1 MKKKKKKAKPGVAVC
16 AVTPGLEE
24 WRQVAL
30 ESLQSWPASL
40 SKQQA
45 SNTVRDAVSKDKV
58 ERNKERLSEH
68 MLMSKAE
75 ERCDDVM
82 E

>member
-1 MKKKKKKAKPGVAVC
+1 
-16 AVTPGLEE
+16 
-24 WRQVAL
+24 
-30 ESLQSWPASL
+30 
-40 SKQQA
+40 
-45 SNTVRDAVSKDKV
+45 VRDAVSKDKV